1 MGGRQIGDGYVHT
14 LLGYSWAEIASI
26 VAILSVL
33 FSGVYWLIRHGAKM
47 LNNAINIGTYPLQQQ
62 SKELIN
68 AIKQLSGNFKEQHES
83 LKELRD
89 EVDKHHDQLIDHKNR
104 IQNLERDKK

>member
-1 MGGRQIGDGYVHT
+1 MHT
-14 LLGYSWAEIASI
+14 FLGYSWAEIASI
-26 VAILSVL
+26 LAVISVI
-33 FSGVYWLIRHGAKM
+33 FSGIYWLIRHGAKM
-47 LNNAINIGTYPLQQQ
+47 LNNAISAGTFPLQQQSKELKQQ

-89 EVDKHHDQLIDHKNR
+89 EVDKHHDELIDHKNR
-104 IQNLERDKK
+104 IQNLERDRK

>member
-1 MGGRQIGDGYVHT
+1 MHT

-33 FSGVYWLIRHGAKM
+33 FSGIYWLIRHGAKM
-47 LNNAINIGTYPLQQQ
+47 LNNAISAGTFPLQQQ

-68 AIKQLSGNFKEQHES
+68 AIKQLNGNFKEQHKDIKRLEYKVEEQDKAI
-83 LKELRD
+83 LLHD
-89 EVDKHHDQLIDHKNR
+89 EKIKR
-104 IQNLERDKK
+104 LEERK

>member
-1 MGGRQIGDGYVHT
+1 MHSF
-14 LLGYSWAEIASI
+14 LGYSWAEIASI
-26 VAILSVL
+26 LAVISVL
-33 FSGVYWLIRHGAKM
+33 FSGIYWLIRHGAKV

-68 AIKQLSGNFKEQHES
+68 AIKQLSGNFEEQHKS

-89 EVDKHHDQLIDHKNR
+89 EVDKHHDELIKHDKR
-104 IQNLERDKK
+104 IESLERDRK

>member
-1 MGGRQIGDGYVHT
+1 MHS

-26 VAILSVL
+26 LAILSVL
-33 FSGVYWLIRHGAKM
+33 FSGIYWLIRHGAKV

-68 AIKQLSGNFKEQHES
+68 AIKQLSGDFKEQHKSVKKLE
-83 LKELRD
+83 D
-89 EVDKHHDQLIDHKNR
+89 EVEEHDKIILLHDEKIKR
-104 IQNLERDKK
+104 LEERK

>member
-1 MGGRQIGDGYVHT
+1 MHT

-33 FSGVYWLIRHGAKM
+33 FSGIYWLIRHGAKA
-47 LNNAINIGTYPLQQQ
+47 LNNAISVGTFPLQQQ
-62 SKELIN
+62 FKELTNTIR
-68 AIKQLSGNFKEQHES
+68 QLNNNFEEQHKS

-89 EVDKHHDQLIDHKNR
+89 EVEQHDKTILLHDEKIKR
-104 IQNLERDKK
+104 LEERE

>member
-1 MGGRQIGDGYVHT
+1 MHS

-26 VAILSVL
+26 LAVISVL
-33 FSGVYWLIRHGAKM
+33 FSGVYWLIRHSAKA
-47 LNNAINIGTYPLQQQ
+47 LNNAISAGTFPLRQQ

-68 AIKQLSGNFKEQHES
+68 AIKQLSGNFEEQHKS

-89 EVDKHHDQLIDHKNR
+89 EVDKHHDELIDHKNR

>member
-1 MGGRQIGDGYVHT
+1 
-14 LLGYSWAEIASI
+14 
-26 VAILSVL
+26 
-33 FSGVYWLIRHGAKM
+33 M

-68 AIKQLSGNFKEQHES
+68 AIKQLSGNFKEQHKS
-83 LKELRD
+83 IKELRD
-89 EVDKHHDQLIDHKNR
+89 EVDKQHDELIDHKNR

>member
-1 MGGRQIGDGYVHT
+1 MHT

-26 VAILSVL
+26 LAVISVL

-62 SKELIN
+62 TKELIN
-68 AIKQLSGNFKEQHES
+68 AIKQLSGNFKEQHEDIKR
-83 LKELRD
+83 LEYKVEEQDKAILLHD
-89 EVDKHHDQLIDHKNR
+89 EKIKR
-104 IQNLERDKK
+104 LEERK

>member
-1 MGGRQIGDGYVHT
+1 MHT

-26 VAILSVL
+26 LAVISVL
-33 FSGVYWLIRHGAKM
+33 FSGIYWLIRHSAKV
-47 LNNAINIGTYPLQQQ
+47 LNNAISAGTFPLQQQ

-68 AIKQLSGNFKEQHES
+68 AIKQLSGNFEEQHKS

-89 EVDKHHDQLIDHKNR
+89 EVDKHHDELIDHKNR
-104 IQNLERDKK
+104 IQNLERDRK

>member
-1 MGGRQIGDGYVHT
+1 MGGRQTEGGYVHT

-26 VAILSVL
+26 LAVISVL
-33 FSGVYWLIRHGAKM
+33 FSGIYWLIRHSAKV
-47 LNNAINIGTYPLQQQ
+47 LNNAISAGTFPLQQQ

-68 AIKQLSGNFKEQHES
+68 AIKQLSGNFKEQHKS

-89 EVDKHHDQLIDHKNR
+89 EVDKHHDELIYHENR

>member
-1 MGGRQIGDGYVHT
+1 MHSF
-14 LLGYSWAEIASI
+14 LGYSWAEIASI

-33 FSGVYWLIRHGAKM
+33 FSGVYWLIRHGAKV

-62 SKELIN
+62 TKELIN

-89 EVDKHHDQLIDHKNR
+89 EVDKHHDELIDHKNR
-104 IQNLERDKK
+104 IQNLERDRK